1 MQGQLKKALS
11 GFYYIQHEGNLYQTR
26 ARGNF
31 RKRKVK
37 PLVGDFVEFESTSLT
52 DGYLLE
58 IFPRKNELVRPPVA
72 NVDQVIVV
80 ASLVEPDFSYHLLDR
95 FLVSL
100 EQKQIEP
107 VIYLSKVDLLGDST
121 LLEEI
126 KATYRLAGYRVII
139 GDEDGLN
146 QVKALLKNRLT
157 VLAGQSGAGKSTLLN
172 QLVPGLAL
180 ETGEISEAL
189 NRGKHTTRHVELID
203 VAQGLVADTPGF
215 SSIDFFDLEVTDLP
229 KMFPEFVVLQ
239 DACRFR
245 ECSHTHEPDCAVK
258 EALAEGKIAQ
268 IRYDNYLLFLQEL
281 KNQRP
286 TYQKKKNK

>member
-107 VIYLSKVDLLGDST
+107 VIYLSKVDLLGDTT

-126 KATYRLAGYRVII
+126 KATYRLAGYRVIV

-203 VAQGLVADTPGF
+203 VAKGLVADTPGF

-239 DACRFR
+239 DVCRFR

>member
-107 VIYLSKVDLLGDST
+107 VIYLSKVDLLGDTTS
-121 LLEEI
+121 LEEI
-126 KATYRLAGYRVII
+126 KQTYHLAGYRVLI

-172 QLVPGLAL
+172 KLVPGLAL

-239 DACRFR
+239 DTCRFR

>member
-146 QVKALLKNRLT
+146 QVKALLENRLT

-203 VAQGLVADTPGF
+203 VAKGLVADTPGF

>member
-107 VIYLSKVDLLGDST
+107 VIYLSKVDLLVETT

-126 KATYRLAGYRVII
+126 KATYHLAGYRVII

-203 VAQGLVADTPGF
+203 VAKGLVADTPGF

-239 DACRFR
+239 DMCRFR
-245 ECSHTHEPDCAVK
+245 ECSHTHEPNCAVK
-258 EALAEGKIAQ
+258 AALAEGKIAQ
-268 IRYDNYLLFLQEL
+268 TRYDNYLLFLQEL

>member
-107 VIYLSKVDLLGDST
+107 VIYLSKVDLLGDSA

-126 KATYRLAGYRVII
+126 KTTYHLAGYRVII

-203 VAQGLVADTPGF
+203 VAKGLVADTPGF

-239 DACRFR
+239 DVCRFR

>member
-80 ASLVEPDFSYHLLDR
+80 ASLVEPDFAYHLLDR

-107 VIYLSKVDLLGDST
+107 VIYLSKVDLLGDSA

-126 KATYRLAGYRVII
+126 KTTYHLADYRVII

-203 VAQGLVADTPGF
+203 VAKGLVADTPGF

-239 DACRFR
+239 DVCRFR

>member
-107 VIYLSKVDLLGDST
+107 VIYLSKVDLLDDTT

-126 KATYRLAGYRVII
+126 KATYHLAGYRVIV
-139 GDEDGLN
+139 GDKNGLN

-203 VAQGLVADTPGF
+203 VAKGLVADTPGF

-239 DACRFR
+239 DVCRFR

>member
-107 VIYLSKVDLLGDST
+107 VIYLSKVDLLDDTT

-126 KATYRLAGYRVII
+126 KATYHLAGYRVIV
-139 GDEDGLN
+139 GDKNDLN

>member
-11 GFYYIQHEGNLYQTR
+11 GFHYIQHEGNLYQTR

-107 VIYLSKVDLLGDST
+107 VIYLSKVDLLGDTT

-203 VAQGLVADTPGF
+203 VAKGLVADTPGF

>member
-107 VIYLSKVDLLGDST
+107 VIYLSKVDLLDDTT

-126 KATYRLAGYRVII
+126 KATYHLAGYRVIV
-139 GDEDGLN
+139 GDKNGLN

-203 VAQGLVADTPGF
+203 VAKGLVADTPGF

>member
-107 VIYLSKVDLLGDST
+107 VIYLSKVDLLGDTT

-126 KATYRLAGYRVII
+126 KATYRLAGYRVIV

-203 VAQGLVADTPGF
+203 VAKGLVADTPGF

-239 DACRFR
+239 DTCRFR

>member
-107 VIYLSKVDLLGDST
+107 VIYLSKVDLLGDSA

-126 KATYRLAGYRVII
+126 KTTYHLADYRVII

-203 VAQGLVADTPGF
+203 VAKGLVADTPGF

-239 DACRFR
+239 DVCRFR

>member
-107 VIYLSKVDLLGDST
+107 VIYLSKVDLLGDTTS
-121 LLEEI
+121 LEEI
-126 KATYRLAGYRVII
+126 KQTYHLAGYRVIV
-139 GDEDGLN
+139 GDENGLG
-146 QVKALLKNRLT
+146 QVQALLKNRLT

-172 QLVPGLAL
+172 KLVPGLAL

-239 DACRFR
+239 DTCRFR

>member
-107 VIYLSKVDLLGDST
+107 VIYLSKVDLLGDTT

-139 GDEDGLN
+139 GDENGLN
-146 QVKALLKNRLT
+146 QVKALLENRLT

-203 VAQGLVADTPGF
+203 VAKGLVADTPGF

-239 DACRFR
+239 DTCRFR

>member
-126 KATYRLAGYRVII
+126 KATYHLAGYRVII

-203 VAQGLVADTPGF
+203 VAKGLVADTPGF

-239 DACRFR
+239 DTCRFR
-245 ECSHTHEPDCAVK
+245 ECSHIHEPDCAVK

>member
-107 VIYLSKVDLLGDST
+107 VIYLSKVDLLGDSA

-126 KATYRLAGYRVII
+126 KTTYHLADYRVII

-203 VAQGLVADTPGF
+203 VAKGLVADTPGF

>member
-1 MQGQLKKALS
+1 M
-11 GFYYIQHEGNLYQTR
+11 I
-26 ARGNF
+26 
-31 RKRKVK
+31 
-37 PLVGDFVEFESTSLT
+37 VGD
-52 DGYLLE
+52 
-58 IFPRKNELVRPPVA
+58 KN
-72 NVDQVIVV
+72 
-80 ASLVEPDFSYHLLDR
+80 
-95 FLVSL
+95 
-100 EQKQIEP
+100 
-107 VIYLSKVDLLGDST
+107 
-121 LLEEI
+121 
-126 KATYRLAGYRVII
+126 
-139 GDEDGLN
+139 GLN

-203 VAQGLVADTPGF
+203 VAKGLVADTPGF

-239 DACRFR
+239 DVCRFR

>member
-11 GFYYIQHEGNLYQTR
+11 GFYYVQCEGNLYQTR

-58 IFPRKNELVRPPVA
+58 IFPRKNELLRPPVA

-80 ASLVEPDFSYHLLDR
+80 SSLVEPDFSYHLLDR

-100 EQKQIEP
+100 EQKKIEP
-107 VIYLSKVDLLGDST
+107 VIYLSKVDLLMDNT

-126 KATYRLAGYRVII
+126 KEIYHSVGYQVII
-139 GDEDGLN
+139 GDENGLD
-146 QVKALLKNRLT
+146 QVKALLKNRLM

-172 QLVPGLAL
+172 KLVPGLDL
-180 ETGEISEAL
+180 ETKEISEAL
-189 NRGKHTTRHVELID
+189 NRGKHTTRHIELID
-203 VAQGLVADTPGF
+203 VANGLVADTPGF
-215 SSIDFFDLEVTDLP
+215 SSIDFFDLEVSDLP
-229 KMFPEFVVLQ
+229 KMFPEFMILN

-258 EALAEGKIAQ
+258 EALAEGNIAQ

-286 TYQKKKNK
+286 SYQKKKK

>member
-107 VIYLSKVDLLGDST
+107 VIYLSKVDLLDDTT

-126 KATYRLAGYRVII
+126 KATYHLAGYRLII
-139 GDEDGLN
+139 GDENGLN

-203 VAQGLVADTPGF
+203 VAKGLVADTPGF

-239 DACRFR
+239 DVCRFR

>member
-107 VIYLSKVDLLGDST
+107 VIYLSKVDLLGDTT

-203 VAQGLVADTPGF
+203 VAKGLVADTPGF

-239 DACRFR
+239 DVCRFR

>member
-107 VIYLSKVDLLGDST
+107 VIYLSKVDLLGDSA

-126 KATYRLAGYRVII
+126 KTTYHLADYRVII

-203 VAQGLVADTPGF
+203 VAKGLVADTPGF

-239 DACRFR
+239 DVCRFR

-281 KNQRP
+281 KNQRL

>member
-1 MQGQLKKALS
+1 M
-11 GFYYIQHEGNLYQTR
+11 
-26 ARGNF
+26 
-31 RKRKVK
+31 
-37 PLVGDFVEFESTSLT
+37 
-52 DGYLLE
+52 
-58 IFPRKNELVRPPVA
+58 
-72 NVDQVIVV
+72 
-80 ASLVEPDFSYHLLDR
+80 
-95 FLVSL
+95 
-100 EQKQIEP
+100 
-107 VIYLSKVDLLGDST
+107 
-121 LLEEI
+121 LEEI
-126 KATYRLAGYRVII
+126 KATYHLAGYRVIV
-139 GDEDGLN
+139 GDENGLN

-203 VAQGLVADTPGF
+203 VAKGLVADTPGF

-239 DACRFR
+239 DTCRFR

>member
-107 VIYLSKVDLLGDST
+107 VIYLSKVDLLGDTT

-126 KATYRLAGYRVII
+126 KATYRLAGYRVIV